1 MTLDN
6 LNGRVTVAPTSGSQN
21 GIYNLEAT
29 WTSVDLNISDP
40 TYLALTVTVTCTIAS
55 FTRPTPSSSPIAIT
69 LYEKTLNYDFSQY
82 SYVQVPACEYAYTST
97 YVFTGL

>member
-6 LNGRVTVAPTSGSQN
+6 LNGKVTVAPTTGSQN
-21 GIYNLEAT
+21 GVYRLEAT

-40 TYLALTVTVTCTIAS
+40 KYIALEVTVTCTITS

-69 LYEKTLNYDFSQY
+69 QSKHLKQKRISNKLKILIYDIFLGQ
-82 SYVQVPACEYAYTST
+82 
-97 YVFTGL
+97 